1 MHDKMDK
8 YESDESDIG
17 KSPFDDNIDPDTT
30 EIEDF
35 DDYQK
40 SPRADE
46 NMNQKTFTSP
56 TVLKVNQPIV
66 KEEKFTLE
74 EIFLSSY
81 PTYTKVTKEGAQEGE
96 YFFKSPQ
103 GKEVYVFCK
112 TIQNSIDEY
121 KNMAILK
128 SISPIPMEANDHLF
142 FLEQMAK
149 YKITVGFFYCKS
161 LLTNRVEEMKKD
173 PIIYDPYFKAFLE
186 SKRTIR
192 RKR

>member
-1 MHDKMDK
+1 MDK

-17 KSPFDDNIDPDTT
+17 KSPFDDNIDQET
-30 EIEDF
+30 EIENF

-40 SPRADE
+40 SPRSSNIE
-46 NMNQKTFTSP
+46 PITN
-56 TVLKVNQPIV
+56 VLKINQPIV
-66 KEEKFTLE
+66 KEDKFTLE

-81 PTYTKVTKEGAQEGE
+81 PAYVKIAKDGSLEGE
-96 YFFKSPQ
+96 YFFRSPE
-103 GKEVYVFCK
+103 GKEVYVYCK

-121 KNMAILK
+121 KNMTILK

-149 YKITVGFFYCKS
+149 YKLTVGFFYCRS
-161 LLTNRVEEMKKD
+161 ASSGRVEEMKKD
-173 PIIYDPYFKAFLE
+173 PIIYDPYFKSFLE
-186 SKRTIR
+186 SKKTIR